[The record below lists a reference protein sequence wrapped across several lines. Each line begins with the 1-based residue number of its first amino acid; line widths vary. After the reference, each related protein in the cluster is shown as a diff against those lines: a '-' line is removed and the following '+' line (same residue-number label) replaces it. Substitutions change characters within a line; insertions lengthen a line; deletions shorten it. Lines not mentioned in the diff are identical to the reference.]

1 MTAQR
6 KDAPTTTETAAQW
19 FALRR
24 SGQMTAQE
32 LFELELWLE
41 GGPANLAA
49 YKSVARSWALTQAIA
64 TDPEI
69 LAIRETVGGRTPLR
83 ARFVLAGK
91 IVAAAAALALALYAG
106 GIVNIWRDM
115 FSPVSDQHYETAIGQ
130 TSVVVLPDGSTATLD
145 TGTVMNV
152 HETWRKREIALE
164 RGQAFFHVA
173 KDASRPFTVSAY
185 GNAVTATGTAF
196 DVRVEDGRFTVLL
209 TEGRLHVDLPQTAYQ
224 PAEQTDMIAG
234 WKLIAPEKGDR
245 NLQRLTPDE
254 QARAMGWTSGRLAF
268 VAQPLSVIA
277 DELNRYSIK
286 KVVLAPGVAQLPV
299 DGVFRSGDIDGFVRI
314 LVRDRLVRVQNNT
327 DTAIVLGPRKK
338 SALQSPQRVHDF

>member
-6 KDAPTTTETAAQW
+6 KDLPTTTEIAAQW

-24 SGQMTAQE
+24 SGQMSAQE

-41 GGPANLAA
+41 NQPANLAA
-49 YKSVARSWALTQAIA
+49 YKSVARSWALTQAVA
-64 TDPEI
+64 SDPEI
-69 LAIRETVGGRTPLR
+69 LAIRETVGGRMPIR
-83 ARFVLAGK
+83 GRIVFAGK
-91 IVAAAAALALALYAG
+91 IVAAAAVLGLALYAA
-106 GIVNIWRDM
+106 GIVNDWRDM
-115 FSPVSDQHYETAIGQ
+115 FSPVTDQHYETATGQ
-130 TSVVVLPDGSTATLD
+130 TSIVTLPDGSTATLD

-196 DVRVEDGRFTVLL
+196 DVRVDNGRFIVLL
-209 TEGRLHVDLPQTAYQ
+209 TEGRLHVDLPQTPYQ

-254 QARAMGWTSGRLAF
+254 QTRAMSWTSGRLAF

-277 DELNRYSIK
+277 DEMNRYSVK
-286 KVVLAPGVAQLPV
+286 KVVLAPGLAQVPV

-314 LVRDRLVRVQNNT
+314 LVRDRLVRVQKNT
-327 DTAIVLGPRKK
+327 DTAIVLASRKK
-338 SALQSPQRVHDF
+338 SASQAPREVHDF